1 MAITGV
7 KNSIYF
13 FGFTNAYY
21 YVSDFDVDKS
31 VISVGH
37 NCRAM

>member
-1 MAITGV
+1 MAINGV

-21 YVSDFDVDKS
+21 YVSGFDVNKLNCES
-31 VISVGH
+31 GH
-37 NCRAM
+37 ICRVV

>member
-1 MAITGV
+1 MTITGV

-21 YVSDFDVDKS
+21 YVSDFSVNKS
-31 VISVGH
+31 NLSTGH
-37 NCRAM
+37 KCRAM